1 MVKVGHVGTHVA
13 AVMMLREGPNI
24 LVHWAKV
31 IPATLH
37 MSFCHKLILR
47 VQFVTSFEL
56 LYSMALTAGK
66 ISVCLLYLRL
76 FPQRWF
82 KAAVFS
88 VIVFQVA
95 WAITVIVIAFA
106 QCTPMGKQWH
116 PRIPGHCINQVAYN
130 GYISLPNIFSD
141 AVVIVL
147 PMPIIWKLQLSMSQK
162 LALTSIFL
170 IGSISMIASCV
181 RTNLF
186 LNTNAF
192 SDPTWASVTLI
203 SWTTAEPGIVLI
215 AACLPILR
223 PLIVKFFNI
232 GVLGKTDQA
241 SGYNSGG
248 LGDKNSQVLSPGMRP
263 SQRNSEFRRIDDS
276 TSLKNHISRTSRPSF
291 SGAWPDPESDAVPL
305 NSIGVTHEV
314 SWSSVKA

>member
-1 MVKVGHVGTHVA
+1 
-13 AVMMLREGPNI
+13 MLQMCSVYQREHDS
-24 LVHWAKV
+24 LTRV
-31 IPATLH
+31 I
-37 MSFCHKLILR
+37 
-47 VQFVTSFEL
+47 QFVTSFEL

-66 ISVCLLYLRL
+66 ISVCLFYLRL

-82 KAAVFS
+82 KAAVFT
-88 VIVFQVA
+88 VIIFQLA
-95 WAITVIVIAFA
+95 WALTVLVIAFA
-106 QCTPMGKQWH
+106 QCMPMGKQWH

-215 AACLPILR
+215 AACLPVLR
-223 PLIVKFFNI
+223 PLVIKFFNI
-232 GVLGKTDQA
+232 GVFGKTAQA
-241 SGYNSGG
+241 GSYNTDG
-248 LGDKNSQVLSPGMRP
+248 LANKESQILSPGLRQP
-263 SQRNSEFRRIDDS
+263 RRNSESGFRRINDAP
-276 TSLKNHISRTSRPSF
+276 SLKSHVSRTGRPSF
-291 SGAWPDPESDAVPL
+291 SGTWPDPENDAVPL
-305 NSIGVTHEV
+305 NMIGVTHEV
-314 SWSSVKA
+314 TWSSTKV